1 MPLSD
6 SSRVSGF
13 SVRDLPEL
21 LRQVA
26 AARHLLADVRH
37 TAHAADAETLAAR
50 NGLLAAL
57 EAYADAL
64 ASTGRPVPYRIRDE
78 LNMYRRLRTAYP
90 PRRRPGLSPR
100 PDGPVGR

>member
-1 MPLSD
+1 MSGTEAVMPLSD

-13 SVRDLPEL
+13 SVRDLPRL

-26 AARHLLADVRH
+26 AARNHLTEVRH
-37 TAHAADAETLAAR
+37 TARSGDSRTVEAR

-64 ASTGRPVPYRIRDE
+64 ASTGRPVPYRLRDE
-78 LNMYRRLRTAYP
+78 LNMYRRLKKLYP
-90 PRRRPGLSPR
+90 LR
-100 PDGPVGR
+100 